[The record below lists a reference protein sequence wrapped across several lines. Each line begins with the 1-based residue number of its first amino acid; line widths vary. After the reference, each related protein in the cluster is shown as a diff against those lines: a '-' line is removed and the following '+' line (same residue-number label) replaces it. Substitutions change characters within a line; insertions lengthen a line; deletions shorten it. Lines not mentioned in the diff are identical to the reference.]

1 MSVKTDESIHA
12 VSLAEQC
19 QNYVNNITKFF
30 KTKNKIN
37 DDKRETKENNEFE
50 RIEKAKEISEREPE
64 EQNIMLPT
72 SRVSPTERKKKNSAL
87 GRDLSRDN
95 TENLQ
100 EQNQI
105 REKPI
110 IGQEVT
116 NTNIS
121 QDNKVIDLMKNK
133 DKKKK
138 KEDKK
143 TKKFKDQE
151 LEDFRNE
158 FAKKQ
163 GVKKMK
169 AVDAAP
175 GPAPVASPIKEDIAL
190 VDDRREMKVE
200 KSKVEESLYE
210 PVGEEREEFVNQTNL
225 RDDNII
231 GFDLNKKHTETE
243 NKPPEEK
250 YDHVESLDP
259 PKLPARRKNSK
270 NSATNSQLS
279 VEEKLIQKEKKSNF
293 IKEWQKDLRDFFTL
307 RKKKASNASSVE
319 VPRLGVENPGETEH
333 LVNGAEDANL
343 K

>member
-121 QDNKVIDLMKNK
+121 QDNKVIDLQKHTK

-138 KEDKK
+138 KEKKK
-143 TKKFKDQE
+143 TKEFKDHE
-151 LEDFRNE
+151 LDELRSDFAR
-158 FAKKQ
+158 KQ
-163 GVKKMK
+163 GVKETK
-169 AVDAAP
+169 AVVPRAAP
-175 GPAPVASPIKEDIAL
+175 AVSPIKEDIAL
-190 VDDRREMKVE
+190 GGEGKGGELTVV
-200 KSKVEESLYE
+200 KSQVEESLYE
-210 PVGEEREEFVNQTNL
+210 PVGEEREEFVIKRLNQTNP
-225 RDDNII
+225 REGRGVNIFSN
-231 GFDLNKKHTETE
+231 GDTYTG
-243 NKPPEEK
+243 
-250 YDHVESLDP
+250 DW
-259 PKLPARRKNSK
+259 
-270 NSATNSQLS
+270 LS
-279 VEEKLIQKEKKSNF
+279 DTRHGQGHITWVTGRQY
-293 IKEWQKDLRDFFTL
+293 R
-307 RKKKASNASSVE
+307 
-319 VPRLGVENPGETEH
+319 
-333 LVNGAEDANL
+333 
-343 K
+343 